1 VSVTAAVVREPNQP
15 LVLEELEI
23 DEPRSN
29 EVRVRMV
36 GTGVCHTDAVA
47 RDAIYP
53 VPFPTVF
60 GHEGS
65 GVVEQVGSE
74 VRNIQVGDHVVLSPA
89 YCGKC
94 SFCRSGEPM
103 YCENGFEEMF
113 GCKRHDGST
122 AFSKDGEPVGSHFFG
137 QSSFAA
143 YSNVVENSV
152 VVVDKDAPLELL
164 GPLGCGLNTGAGA
177 VLNEM
182 RPAPGTTI
190 AIFGTGA
197 VGCAGIMAAAV
208 ASCTTIIGVD
218 IHDSRLELATELG
231 ATHTINSA
239 THDVAAKIDRITG
252 GRGLNYALDTTAIS
266 SVVRQA
272 ADALGTRGE
281 LVAVGAAAPGEE
293 VSFEVG
299 SSLTKGWTFKTV
311 IEGSAVPQVF
321 IPRLVDLWKQGKFPF
336 DKLIKTYSHAD
347 INQGFDD
354 SESGAVIKPVV
365 VY

>member
-1 VSVTAAVVREPNQP
+1 MSVTAAVVRQPKEP
-15 LVLEELEI
+15 LALEELDI

-36 GTGVCHTDAVA
+36 GSGICHTDAVA

-53 VPFPTVF
+53 VPFPSVF

-74 VRNIQVGDHVVLSPA
+74 VRNVQVGDHVVLSPA

-94 SFCRSGEPM
+94 NYCRSGEPM
-103 YCENGFEEMF
+103 YCEYAFEEMF
-113 GCKRHDGST
+113 GCQRRDGST
-122 AFSKDGEPVGSHFFG
+122 AFSKNGEAVGSHFFG
-137 QSSFAA
+137 QSSFAT

-182 RPAPGTTI
+182 RPEAGTSI

-197 VGCAGIMAAAV
+197 VGCAGLMAAAV

-218 IHDSRLELATELG
+218 IHDARLDLARELG

-239 THDVAAKIDRITG
+239 NQDVAAEIERITG
-252 GRGLNYALDTTAIS
+252 GRGLNYALDTTAIPA
-266 SVVRQA
+266 VMQQA
-272 ADALGTRGE
+272 AEALGKRGE
-281 LVAVGAAAPGEE
+281 LVAVGAAAPGTE
-293 VSFEVG
+293 VPFEVG
-299 SSLTKGWTFKTV
+299 NSLLKGWTFKTV

-321 IPRLVDLWKQGKFPF
+321 IPRLVELWKQGKFPF
-336 DKLIKTYSHAD
+336 DKLIKTYAHSD
-347 INQGFDD
+347 VNQGFDD
-354 SESGAVIKPVV
+354 SESGAVIKPVI